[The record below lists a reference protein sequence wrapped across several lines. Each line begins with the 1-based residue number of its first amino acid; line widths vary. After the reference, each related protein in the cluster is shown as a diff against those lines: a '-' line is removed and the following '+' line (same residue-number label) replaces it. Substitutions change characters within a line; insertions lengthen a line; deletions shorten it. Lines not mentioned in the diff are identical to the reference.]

1 MNETDGARTGRQDI
15 APVKPARGLLTIRR
29 KGLLLI
35 AVPLIAQFAFGIA
48 LLVISRRGVEAHDWE
63 LHSQQVLS
71 RAYSLKASLLMAQ
84 TSLRGYVLTHKTDF
98 RAQSARAE
106 TEVPA
111 EIAALLRLGA
121 DNSAQTGR

>member
-1 MNETDGARTGRQDI
+1 MNETESAGAGERV
-15 APVKPARGLLTIRR
+15 VKAAGATLTIRR

-35 AVPLIAQFAFGIA
+35 AIPLLVQFVFGIA
-48 LLVISRRGVEAHDWE
+48 LLVISRKGVEAHDWE

-84 TSLRGYVLTHKTDF
+84 TSLRGYVLTNRPDF